1 MGEAGALSKKGY
13 QRKKCRGEARS
24 VDMLLIG
31 VCTPVAEPHLLN
43 PTPHLPFL
51 LLDMRLGCP
60 FSGLASGV
68 LQVAKMSGRVGGG
81 DVSQNKKP
89 MNQLASRSAFSK

>member
-13 QRKKCRGEARS
+13 QRKKCRGEAGS

-68 LQVAKMSGRVGGG
+68 LQIAKMSGGGAG
-81 DVSQNKKP
+81 GTYHKTKSQ
-89 MNQLASRSAFSK
+89 